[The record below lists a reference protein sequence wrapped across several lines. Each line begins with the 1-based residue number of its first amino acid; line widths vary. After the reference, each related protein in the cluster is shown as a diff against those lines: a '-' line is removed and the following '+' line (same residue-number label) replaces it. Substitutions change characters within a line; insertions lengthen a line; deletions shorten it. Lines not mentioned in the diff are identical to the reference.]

1 MYEFNDDNWV
11 ETAMLD
17 DTIVA
22 SFLLT
27 LNKKTS
33 SSSSTLS
40 PPFNVH
46 WTIRQRRSKP
56 RSHTSKIK
64 IQSRRPSPTTPLS
77 WSSATSASAAATTT
91 DGNEE
96 STRFNKSA
104 HTSRSKID
112 EQSEGNA
119 NKRSRKKRSRT
130 ELLEEEQLLL
140 KERGNL
146 KDKLAYMHL
155 TVEKQ
160 RANNAG
166 LKKIKL
172 NLVSESENNKNKA
185 LTSLV
190 VSGKS
195 KPFLLP
201 DLNLPPEE
209 EHYDNLRLR

>member
-1 MYEFNDDNWV
+1 M
-11 ETAMLD
+11 
-17 DTIVA
+17 
-22 SFLLT
+22 
-27 LNKKTS
+27 
-33 SSSSTLS
+33 
-40 PPFNVH
+40 
-46 WTIRQRRSKP
+46 Q
-56 RSHTSKIK
+56 
-64 IQSRRPSPTTPLS
+64 
-77 WSSATSASAAATTT
+77 
-91 DGNEE
+91 
-96 STRFNKSA
+96 
-104 HTSRSKID
+104 
-112 EQSEGNA
+112 
-119 NKRSRKKRSRT
+119 SRT